1 MPFASSWTKLG
12 FVIAVSIPLCGC
24 VTPER
29 QSALERM
36 NRLQAENSAIKAK
49 AESEAAQSRMEMVRQ
64 RGDDMKVI
72 ETLTKRIDDLSAK
85 IDTLKTQPRAE
96 DTKPP
101 AKVEPPAE
109 DPAMKAEIEK
119 NKAEM
124 KLQREQAEEALAKAQ
139 ARVEAA
145 EAATKAIENAPKETT
160 TEQTLKGKKLPLSKF
175 IDSSGKLTNISDY
188 IGKKIVVL
196 TIMKGFY
203 SQGICVY
210 CTRQTSDLAK
220 FTPDLRNLD
229 AEVFVCYPGRE
240 EHINA
245 FVRSVKDYEKSDDPR
260 FQLPFKVLLDV
271 DQNAV
276 RSMNIAGD
284 LAHPTTF
291 IIDKEGV
298 VQYQYT
304 GRTISDRPTAKD
316 IVEEVKKLSK

>member
-1 MPFASSWTKLG
+1 MPFGSTWIKLG
-12 FVIAVSIPLCGC
+12 VVSAVFFSLCGC

-49 AESEAAQSRMEMVRQ
+49 AESEAAQSRMDMLRQ
-64 RGDDMKVI
+64 RGDDLKVI
-72 ETLTKRIDDLSAK
+72 ETLTKRIDELSAK
-85 IDTLKTQPRAE
+85 IDTIKSQPHAE
-96 DTKPP
+96 ETKPAP
-101 AKVEPPAE
+101 APAE
-109 DPAMKAEIEK
+109 DPAAKAELERT
-119 NKAEM
+119 KAEM

-139 ARVEAA
+139 ARIEAA
-145 EAATKAIENAPKETT
+145 EAAAKAIENAPKEKDTT
-160 TEQTLKGKKLPLSKF
+160 GETLKGKKLPLSKF
-175 IDSSGKLTNISDY
+175 IDSAGKLTNIGDY
-188 IGKKIVVL
+188 VGKKIVVL

-220 FTPDLRNLD
+220 FTPEFRNLD

-245 FVRSVKDYEKSDDPR
+245 FVRSVRDYEKSDDER

-304 GRTISDRPTAKD
+304 GRTVSDRPTAKD
-316 IVEEVKKLSK
+316 ILEEVKKLSKP